1 MVKPLVLL
9 ILAGVLVGC
18 ADRHSVGPAAE
29 VAPAA
34 DKGCYQA
41 DWQAET
47 APVINKRLGPDGL
60 EKYDTSS
67 GTREQGCP

>member
-1 MVKPLVLL
+1 MVRPFVLL
-9 ILAGVLVGC
+9 ILVAVLAGC
-18 ADRHSVGPAAE
+18 AGKPAAGTASE

-34 DKGCYQA
+34 GKGCDQA

-47 APVINKRLGPDGL
+47 APVLNKRLGPDGL
-60 EKYDTSS
+60 EKYDASS

>member
-1 MVKPLVLL
+1 MVKSLTLLVLL
-9 ILAGVLVGC
+9 GLLVGC
-18 ADRHSVGPAAE
+18 ADKPKVGPAAN
-29 VAPAA
+29 
-34 DKGCYQA
+34 KGCYQA

-60 EKYDTSS
+60 EKYDASS

>member
-1 MVKPLVLL
+1 MVKPLTLL
-9 ILAGVLVGC
+9 ILAGVLAGC
-18 ADRHSVGPAAE
+18 ADKPKARSEAE
-29 VAPAA
+29 AAPAA

-47 APVINKRLGPDGL
+47 APVLNKRLGPDGL
-60 EKYDTSS
+60 EKYDTAS

>member
-1 MVKPLVLL
+1 MVKPLTLL
-9 ILAGVLVGC
+9 ILAGVLAGC
-18 ADRHSVGPAAE
+18 AGKPGAGPAAE
-29 VAPAA
+29 IAPSAG
-34 DKGCYQA
+34 KGCYQA

>member
-1 MVKPLVLL
+1 MVRPLMLL
-9 ILAGVLVGC
+9 ILAGVLGGC
-18 ADRHSVGPAAE
+18 AGKPGAGATSEA
-29 VAPAA
+29 APAA
-34 DKGCYQA
+34 GKGCDQA

-47 APVINKRLGPDGL
+47 APVLNKRLGPDGL